1 MIIDNVLVPDVLNDD
16 GSGMISGCSLA
27 EGETYAL
34 FFGHALDDGLESGL
48 DVVHPL
54 VVLVDD
60 GLPLD
65 AYLLARVRLPV
76 DLVLLPLEP
85 LLQLP
90 DPLVLVELVHLVLEH
105 TRVRAL
111 PLTPTHLLVTRKSLL
126 DLHLQALLVLFQFGG
141 MIVLGRNA

>member
-1 MIIDNVLVPDVLNDD
+1 VVIDDVLVPDILNDD
-16 GSGMISGCSLA
+16 GSGMISACSLA
-27 EGETYAL
+27 ERETNAL
-34 FFGHALDDGLESGL
+34 FFGHALDDGLEGGL

-65 AYLLARVRLPV
+65 ANLLARVRLPV

-111 PLTPTHLLVTRKSLL
+111 PLTPAHLLVTRKSLL
-126 DLHLQALLVLFQFGG
+126 DLHLQTLLVLFQFGG